1 MKEFSIA
8 RMSLVA
14 MLLLAGPNVKVAAR
28 ATDSGRISG
37 KVYFQ
42 GKAPALRPIAMDKD
56 PICTS
61 EQSGPV
67 LPEDGRVNANGT
79 LPNAF
84 VYVSKGTGDL
94 STRAPANSVTLTQSG
109 CIYQPHVLGIM
120 VGQPLQVVTVDPT
133 AHNIHVSAT
142 KGNRDWNVTQQPGTP
157 SVTTKF
163 SQPAIM
169 VPVHCN
175 IHPWMEAFIG
185 VVTNP
190 YFGVTGDDG
199 SFTLRASRR
208 AITRS
213 RSGPRLSAA
222 GSYGDCPS
230 WRVRSRRF
238 HIHSPMKASSSF
250 DLRQSRPTAGPSLA
264 LSQRGMLVSLHREA
278 RRDSGPGGSGVGS
291 C

>member
-8 RMSLVA
+8 CISLVA
-14 MLLLAGPNVKVAAR
+14 VLLVAGSSVKVAAL
-28 ATDSGRISG
+28 AADSGRISG
-37 KVYFQ
+37 KVHFQ
-42 GKAPALRPIAMDKD
+42 GKAPALRPIEMDKD
-56 PICTS
+56 PICAS
-61 EQSGPV
+61 EQPESV

-84 VYVSKGTGDL
+84 VYISKGTGDL
-94 STRAPANSVTLTQSG
+94 STRAPANSVTLTQTG

-199 SFTLRASRR
+199 SFTIKGVPPGDYTLSVWTATFGTQEH
-208 AITRS
+208 AVTV
-213 RSGPRLSAA
+213 RLGESAVA
-222 GSYGDCPS
+222 DFTFTG
-230 WRVRSRRF
+230 
-238 HIHSPMKASSSF
+238 
-250 DLRQSRPTAGPSLA
+250 Q
-264 LSQRGMLVSLHREA
+264 
-278 RRDSGPGGSGVGS
+278 
-291 C
+291 